1 MPLQIDDFTPDLIA
15 QLYEQIR
22 PMFLKEYG
30 LSKRQEV
37 DKMIG
42 LDEFIGLL
50 PMRKGKEWV
59 KTYIFEGHPET
70 RAFVYGLN
78 AGRGHPIKIN
88 ERKAIEWINAN
99 VDLIDWRAKL

>member
-1 MPLQIDDFTPDLIA
+1 MEHFNTDSVIRYVGESKQQAIDSRDVA
-15 QLYEQIR
+15 
-22 PMFLKEYG
+22 
-30 LSKRQEV
+30 
-37 DKMIG
+37 KMIG

-59 KTYIFEGHPET
+59 KAYIFEGHPET
-70 RAFVYGLN
+70 QAFVYGLN